1 MSVFA
6 FAPLLRIRTDIPA
19 RNNQRVYL
27 YRPTMTAV
35 TFSRNRCIQRSRCSI
50 LRLIFFPIVVTSFY
64 DLIRRV
70 LAHSYQQIFM
80 QIHISYKIHSESYHD
95 LEHLKLSCVQFTL
108 YLKKIIITL
117 TQTNLNKNYKNRI
130 KKMINL

>member
-1 MSVFA
+1 
-6 FAPLLRIRTDIPA
+6 
-19 RNNQRVYL
+19 
-27 YRPTMTAV
+27 
-35 TFSRNRCIQRSRCSI
+35 
-50 LRLIFFPIVVTSFY
+50 
-64 DLIRRV
+64 
-70 LAHSYQQIFM
+70 M
-80 QIHISYKIHSESYHD
+80 QIHISYKIHSESYDD

>member
-1 MSVFA
+1 
-6 FAPLLRIRTDIPA
+6 
-19 RNNQRVYL
+19 
-27 YRPTMTAV
+27 MTAV

-80 QIHISYKIHSESYHD
+80 QIHISYKIHSESYDD

-108 YLKKIIITL
+108 YLKKIIIIL
-117 TQTNLNKNYKNRI
+117 TQTNLKENDQLVNISK
-130 KKMINL
+130 